1 MSVHVIEVSL
11 FMVLLISSPFLLYS
25 FSGAGHQENK

>member
-1 MSVHVIEVSL
+1 MSVYVIEVSL

-25 FSGAGHQENK
+25 FATTGHEGHK